1 MSIPLRS
8 IFCGALLVLVWGNP
22 SPAGS
27 GTAPTPK
34 AIPAFPGAQGGGA
47 ASVGGRGGEVCEV
60 TTLSDSG
67 PNSARDCL
75 TRKGHRTVVFRIAGR
90 INLLSGIR
98 ISEPFLT
105 VAGQTAPGGG
115 IEFAGK
121 QMNNDS
127 LIYIYAHDVIVRYLR
142 VRIGNGPG
150 HRPGPSTGCVGFFIG
165 NADVYNV
172 ILDHVSISWSD
183 NKPVG
188 MWANYGPGVHNVD
201 VQWSMINESIRGHG
215 VGPGIGNSN
224 GTTAAFTDDDFHHDF
239 LSNQTHR
246 LPETSSGTMRWVN
259 NIVYNWSFY
268 ASATLGFQKSD
279 FIGNIYKTGPLN
291 PEAQKHELHFASV
304 SNGWDDGPPSVYL
317 LDNKGPNQSNPS
329 GDQWAMAS
337 RIKGENLDEI
347 GPVPGPWRRTTPLAP
362 ETFPIAAD
370 DVNSLEALLFA
381 SVGDSQRLDCKGNWV
396 PKRDAVDARLIK
408 EYQTSTGTV
417 PASEDNVGGF
427 PAIDPGKACADF
439 DHDGIPD
446 EWELAHGLNPKNPA
460 DGAKVTPD
468 GYTNLEHFLNGNFPP
483 QHH

>member
-1 MSIPLRS
+1 MNIPLRS
-8 IFCGALLVLVWGNP
+8 ILCGALLLLLAA
-22 SPAGS
+22 SPGTAGS
-27 GTAPTPK
+27 GNAAPTK
-34 AIPAFPGAQGGGA
+34 VIPAFPGAQGGGA

-75 TRKGHRTVVFRIAGR
+75 TRKGRRTVVFRVGGR

-105 VAGQTAPGGG
+105 IAGQSAPGGG

-150 HRPGPSTGCVGFFIG
+150 HRPGPSSGCVGIFIG

-172 ILDHVSISWSD
+172 IIDHVSISWSD

-188 MWANYGPGVHNVD
+188 IWANYGPGVHNID

-239 LSNQTHR
+239 LSNATHR

-268 ASATLGFQKSD
+268 ASAMLGFQKSD
-279 FIGNIYKTGPLN
+279 FIGNIYKAGPLN

-337 RIKGENLDEI
+337 RIKGENLEEI
-347 GPVPGPWRRTTPLAP
+347 GPVPAAWRRASPLAAGA
-362 ETFPIAAD
+362 FPIVPD
-370 DVNSLEALLFA
+370 DVNGLEGSLFA
-381 SVGDSQRLDCKGNWV
+381 TVGDSQRLDCKGNWV
-396 PKRDAVDARLIK
+396 PNRDAVDARLIK

-417 PASEDNVGGF
+417 PASEDMVGGF
-427 PAIDPGKACADF
+427 PVIDPGKTCVDS
-439 DHDGIPD
+439 DHDGMPD

-460 DGAKVTPD
+460 DGAKVTSD

-483 QHH
+483 PHH